1 MEFIVEHIDTIIA
14 AILGGVAAGIGFEWK
29 HRRAEKKEWEERERH
44 ILDEYIELWVDYE
57 MAMGKVIDLI
67 LADNST
73 SEMYYEASVKA
84 DSISDSIEKQ
94 SLIYWTK
101 SETVK
106 SIQEEIQET
115 TEFDLLEEIYTT
127 FSLTAKM
134 RKDGL
139 SDEIMKKKYQ
149 LVVDARDSLLT
160 YFANHRSI
168 ISEHYN
174 LLG

>member
-1 MEFIVEHIDTIIA
+1 M
-14 AILGGVAAGIGFEWK
+14 
-29 HRRAEKKEWEERERH
+29 
-44 ILDEYIELWVDYE
+44 DEYIELWVDYE

-106 SIQEEIQET
+106 SIQET

-139 SDEIMKKKYQ
+139 SDKIMKKKYQ